1 MYLHIKHWQ
10 NGMLCWKLS
19 SSSWSSQCIVRRD
32 EMYIF
37 GLLDAILLTS
47 LYNIIS
53 VSFLEHILKS
63 RISPSALGFK
73 LSSSLGTVPQTGLKS
88 WTMNSPPHRTD
99 QINNSAG
106 HGEIVQH
113 CLREEREQIQRKNN
127 AHRMYVYVCVC
138 LCVIQGCVSS
148 KVNWSGCRLHTAE
161 QLADGCMW
169 SKWMLMPCLCQTD
182 FLQHAAR
189 GLCFLWRERNQ
200 SSSEALGELHQTH
213 TLIRSTQLCTH
224 TVMPWFI

>member
-1 MYLHIKHWQ
+1 
-10 NGMLCWKLS
+10 MLCWKLS

-37 GLLDAILLTS
+37 GLLDAIRLTS

-106 HGEIVQH
+106 HGEIVQQ
-113 CLREEREQIQRKNN
+113 CLREGRKQIQRKNN
-127 AHRMYVYVCVC
+127 AHRMYVCVFVCNTR
-138 LCVIQGCVSS
+138 LCELKGELEWVSAS
-148 KVNWSGCRLHTAE
+148 YSRAAGRWVHVEQVDVDAMFMSDRFPPARCAGSLLPVEGEEPELQWSARWAAPNTHTDPFNSTLHTHCDA
-161 QLADGCMW
+161 MVY
-169 SKWMLMPCLCQTD
+169 
-182 FLQHAAR
+182 
-189 GLCFLWRERNQ
+189 
-200 SSSEALGELHQTH
+200 
-213 TLIRSTQLCTH
+213 LI
-224 TVMPWFI
+224 